1 MERKLGAV
9 CREVAVKL
17 AEESKAEGPLVVD
30 EKFLEKVLGQALYDN
45 SVGGRLGVAGVAVGL
60 AWTSVG
66 GKTMIVEASRIPCTR
81 GEGRLEVTGQLGSVM
96 RESATLALSWIR
108 SHASHL
114 GLDGAEI
121 IAKHDIHL
129 HFPEGA
135 VQKDGPSA
143 GVTITTALV
152 SLFTDRL
159 VRDDLVGLSTLFLLV
174 TTISISGN
182 DRGDIIER
190 LGTACWWSAGQS
202 ARCSPRWSGYCHTA

>member
-1 MERKLGAV
+1 
-9 CREVAVKL
+9 
-17 AEESKAEGPLVVD
+17 
-30 EKFLEKVLGQALYDN
+30 
-45 SVGGRLGVAGVAVGL
+45 
-60 AWTSVG
+60 
-66 GKTMIVEASRIPCTR
+66 MIVEASRIPCTR

-108 SHASHL
+108 SHATHL

-159 VRDDLVGLSTLFLLV
+159 VRDDLVRLGTLFLLV
-174 TTISISGN
+174 ITISISGN
-182 DRGDIIER
+182 DWGDILAW

-202 ARCSPRWSGYCHTA
+202 ARCSPRWSGHCHTA